1 MTLMNFRPCSFPFEN
16 VRKNDVFRRN
26 WKENIGIEWVNLR
39 KIKFGC
45 TVAFLNL
52 GSKKTMFVFYSELLS
67 KLTKVLFTGSF
78 GRRSYFFFPDT
89 FRPSVFS
96 R

>member
-1 MTLMNFRPCSFPFEN
+1 MSLMNVGPCSFPFEN

-26 WKENIGIEWVNLR
+26 WKGNIGVEWVNLR

-52 GSKKTMFVFYSELLS
+52 GSKKTMFVFLQ
-67 KLTKVLFTGSF
+67 
-78 GRRSYFFFPDT
+78 
-89 FRPSVFS
+89 
-96 R
+96 